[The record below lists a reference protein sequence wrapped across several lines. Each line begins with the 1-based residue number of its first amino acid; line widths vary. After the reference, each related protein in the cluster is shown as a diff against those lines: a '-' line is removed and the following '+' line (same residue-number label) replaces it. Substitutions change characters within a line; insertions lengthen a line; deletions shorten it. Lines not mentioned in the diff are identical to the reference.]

1 MVGGVLATE
10 QVSKILKTRRQ
21 TEEELKVMFDS
32 IWIELM
38 HQLPIVSGDHRDVE
52 AEVEKKMIWFMQAQG
67 YDGLFLAKYR
77 EKESLREWGG
87 SILEFVP
94 EKGEHYFECSHQSA
108 SLFYF
113 HGWKISLKEAI
124 EITEKVFSTAR
135 KYLEETTQKDTD
147 FNTALVQELLQKV
160 DANIAKESAVL
171 KDLLTFRSTYKHEIY
186 LRVCGYA
193 VTEFERMAESF
204 RGRNDPRLYLE
215 KNLKGPLFTKL
226 KIQYNQTEA

>member
-1 MVGGVLATE
+1 M
-10 QVSKILKTRRQ
+10 
-21 TEEELKVMFDS
+21 
-32 IWIELM
+32 
-38 HQLPIVSGDHRDVE
+38 
-52 AEVEKKMIWFMQAQG
+52 
-67 YDGLFLAKYR
+67 
-77 EKESLREWGG
+77 REWGG

-94 EKGEHYFECSHQSA
+94 EKGEHYFERSHQSA
-108 SLFYF
+108 SPYF
-113 HGWKISLKEAI
+113 HGWKTSQKEAI
-124 EITEKVFSTAR
+124 VEITEKVFSTAR

-160 DANIAKESAVL
+160 DADIAKESAVL

-204 RGRNDPRLYLE
+204 RARNDPQLYLE